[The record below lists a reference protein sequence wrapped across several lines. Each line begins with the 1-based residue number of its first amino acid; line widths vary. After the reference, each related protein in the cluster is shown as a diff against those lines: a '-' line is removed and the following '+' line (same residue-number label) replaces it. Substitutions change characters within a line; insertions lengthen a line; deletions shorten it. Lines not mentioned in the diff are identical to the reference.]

1 MVLLTA
7 VLTVRTGV
15 LQPVFLGV
23 EDYLTDRIYYL
34 EALLWKVVPARSSF
48 PNAHTEH
55 TASS

>member
-1 MVLLTA
+1 MLLTV

-23 EDYLTDRIYYL
+23 EDYLTDRLSYL